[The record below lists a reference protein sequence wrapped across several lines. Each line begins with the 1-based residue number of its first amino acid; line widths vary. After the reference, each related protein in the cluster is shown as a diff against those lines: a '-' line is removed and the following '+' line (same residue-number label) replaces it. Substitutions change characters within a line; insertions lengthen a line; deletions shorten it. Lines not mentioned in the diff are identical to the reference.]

1 MTTHVHV
8 LSVENFPHHN
18 TPICPRS
25 SGFSAPATDRP
36 ACTFVREAN
45 RPPYPIPLGGKERN
59 DWLPQG
65 LPCKQDDVERPVVV
79 EARHVHRIT
88 VIMLHGIGDSGK
100 GLVSI
105 ADAIDLAHAKWI
117 FPNAPV
123 LPLTAKLGK
132 PTPAWSDVSFFSLEG
147 PDDEQGTM
155 ETKDMIHRLIAEE
168 VRRGIPPHQI
178 FIGGFS
184 QGGAMACVAALTH
197 KQPLAGCF
205 VLSGYITMNRTLP
218 FLLTEGGR
226 MTPFF
231 QAHPPTHDARMHA
244 RSQTI
249 HKNLHTPL
257 PLLCT
262 IQYLASQETRD
273 TCQVYW
279 RNLAFIRL
287 FHCCCCFLLSYLV
300 T

>member
-1 MTTHVHV
+1 
-8 LSVENFPHHN
+8 
-18 TPICPRS
+18 
-25 SGFSAPATDRP
+25 
-36 ACTFVREAN
+36 
-45 RPPYPIPLGGKERN
+45 
-59 DWLPQG
+59 
-65 LPCKQDDVERPVVV
+65 
-79 EARHVHRIT
+79 
-88 VIMLHGIGDSGK
+88 MLHGIGDSGK

-117 FPNAPV
+117 FPNAKV
-123 LPLTAKLGK
+123 RPLTAKLRQ
-132 PTPAWSDVSFFSLEG
+132 PTPAWADVCFFSLEG

-168 VRRGIPPHQI
+168 VRRGIPAHQI

-231 QAHPPTHDARMHA
+231 QAHPHTHDTRMHA
-244 RSQTI
+244 RSQPI
-249 HKNLHTPL
+249 HRNLHTPL

-262 IQYLASQETRD
+262 LQYLASQETRD

-279 RNLAFIRL
+279 RNLAFKIYSSFPLLLL
-287 FHCCCCFLLSYLV
+287 FFAILSRHPDAFIQAHGEDDRTVPLILGQARTSENSDGLICCEQHVGRDRKSQHN
-300 T
+300 